1 MTDLISRDS
10 VKRIIDPRLNSTT
23 SSLENQRLYSIY
35 CEINQLPSLNLED
48 IEELQDQ
55 LSAQEFEVEML
66 KFKAA
71 KYKALFFHKEK
82 LEEKLEKQYREN
94 ANAIIGDFDGCC
106 HESNRGKAIFR
117 SLKDM
122 FHEGLLTEQ
131 EYEECNV

>member
-1 MTDLISRDS
+1 MVDLISRDS

-23 SSLENQRLYSIY
+23 GSLENQRLYSIY

-48 IEELQDQ
+48 IEELQNQ

-106 HESNRGKAIFR
+106 YKSSRRKAIFR

>member
-1 MTDLISRDS
+1 MADLISRDS

-23 SSLENQRLYSIY
+23 GSLENQRLYSIY

-48 IEELQDQ
+48 IEELQNQ

-106 HESNRGKAIFR
+106 YESSRRKAVFR

-122 FHEGLLTEQ
+122 LHEGLLTEQ
-131 EYEECNV
+131 EYKECNV